1 MLGPLEVRDSAGS
14 VLDVGGARV
23 RGLLILLALRP
34 GQLVTSSQLIEG
46 LWGEEPPAEP
56 VNALQALVSRLRRAV
71 PEAQIQPRPAGY
83 QLMLD
88 PEQTDVVR
96 FERLAAR
103 GRRQLRDDPAT
114 AARTLGEA
122 LTLWRGPAEVAEA
135 GVVARLEEVRLG
147 ALQDRIT
154 ADLRLG
160 RAEELIAELE
170 GLTAA
175 YPTREPL
182 AGLLMRALQAAG
194 RRNAALEVYER
205 TRKRLADQL
214 GMDPSAE
221 LAALH
226 LELLRASP
234 EEPGTDIPR
243 SNLPAALTSFVG
255 RDAELGQVAGL
266 LTVHRLVTLT
276 GPGGAGKTRLAVET
290 ARAQEARYRDGV
302 WLVELAPVADP
313 AEVATAVL
321 TSLGLREQSLVRVRL
336 GGENA
341 TPAERLRAGLAGKH
355 LLLVLDNSEH
365 LIGAVAGLAEDIL
378 TACPHVAILATS
390 REPLN
395 ITGEALLPVGPLAL
409 KPATDLLEQ
418 RASAVRPGFV
428 STPAV
433 TQIARALDGM
443 PLAIELA
450 AARMRTMDPE
460 QVAQRLDDRF
470 RLLTGGSR
478 TALPRHQTLR
488 AVVDWSWDLLDQQ
501 ERVLWCPTSVFPG
514 DTTPEEAEQVCAGGS
529 VAGSE
534 VLDLL
539 TALAD
544 KSVVTIRPGPRYSML
559 EIIKA
564 YGRERLAEAGES
576 EQLRQDHARYFLRV
590 ADESREYLLGRQ
602 QLDWMRRLSQDQENL
617 HAAIRGAVAV
627 TDADTAVALAGSV
640 GWYWWLRTMKAEGTD
655 LCAAA
660 LALADGVADTERLAS
675 AYMVGG
681 LLAFQTTRFGE
692 SLEWLNRAAELTDQ
706 LPWPLRIPALRLARP
721 LSLMQ
726 TSWQAVTQQWKQFD
740 DVTGD
745 PDPWVAAIGRVLR
758 GQIALN
764 AGAGLDQAEADFRA
778 AAAVFDELGERWG
791 AAAAL
796 GGGLVGLE
804 LQHGE
809 VTAAI
814 AHAERAV
821 VLATEIGAVED
832 EGQFRLML
840 GRALWMGGQR
850 DRATAEL
857 DRATRDAE
865 RIGLPETLA
874 MGAYFLA
881 ELARWDGQRDQ
892 ARNYLGRAAALTA
905 TPGLASQWRALVTG
919 AQGWLAAED
928 GDLDTA
934 RRLREE
940 AYQIALPTADS
951 PVIAQCLTG
960 LADQALREG
969 DRERAAQLLAESI
982 AARGSTD
989 RSDIDEQ
996 RLGAALESAD
1006 GERREH
1012 SGEGDRVEE

>member
-1 MLGPLEVRDSAGS
+1 
-14 VLDVGGARV
+14 
-23 RGLLILLALRP
+23 
-34 GQLVTSSQLIEG
+34 
-46 LWGEEPPAEP
+46 
-56 VNALQALVSRLRRAV
+56 
-71 PEAQIQPRPAGY
+71 
-83 QLMLD
+83 
-88 PEQTDVVR
+88 
-96 FERLAAR
+96 
-103 GRRQLRDDPAT
+103 
-114 AARTLGEA
+114 
-122 LTLWRGPAEVAEA
+122 
-135 GVVARLEEVRLG
+135 
-147 ALQDRIT
+147 
-154 ADLRLG
+154 
-160 RAEELIAELE
+160 
-170 GLTAA
+170 
-175 YPTREPL
+175 
-182 AGLLMRALQAAG
+182 
-194 RRNAALEVYER
+194 
-205 TRKRLADQL
+205 
-214 GMDPSAE
+214 
-221 LAALH
+221 
-226 LELLRASP
+226 
-234 EEPGTDIPR
+234 
-243 SNLPAALTSFVG
+243 
-255 RDAELGQVAGL
+255 
-266 LTVHRLVTLT
+266 
-276 GPGGAGKTRLAVET
+276 
-290 ARAQEARYRDGV
+290 
-302 WLVELAPVADP
+302 
-313 AEVATAVL
+313 
-321 TSLGLREQSLVRVRL
+321 
-336 GGENA
+336 
-341 TPAERLRAGLAGKH
+341 
-355 LLLVLDNSEH
+355 
-365 LIGAVAGLAEDIL
+365 
-378 TACPHVAILATS
+378 
-390 REPLN
+390 
-395 ITGEALLPVGPLAL
+395 
-409 KPATDLLEQ
+409 
-418 RASAVRPGFV
+418 
-428 STPAV
+428 
-433 TQIARALDGM
+433 
-443 PLAIELA
+443 
-450 AARMRTMDPE
+450 
-460 QVAQRLDDRF
+460 
-470 RLLTGGSR
+470 
-478 TALPRHQTLR
+478 
-488 AVVDWSWDLLDQQ
+488 
-501 ERVLWCPTSVFPG
+501 
-514 DTTPEEAEQVCAGGS
+514 
-529 VAGSE
+529 
-534 VLDLL
+534 
-539 TALAD
+539 
-544 KSVVTIRPGPRYSML
+544 
-559 EIIKA
+559 
-564 YGRERLAEAGES
+564 
-576 EQLRQDHARYFLRV
+576 V

-627 TDADTAVALAGSV
+627 ADADTAVALAGSV

-706 LPWPLRIPALRLARP
+706 LPWPLRIPALRLAGP

-764 AGAGLDQAEADFRA
+764 AGAGLDRAEADFRA